1 MRKSVAGPRVGRR
14 HVNAW
19 ARNAVDLRPV
29 AGNLAG
35 MRVTGGL
42 ARGIPLRVPA
52 KGGVRPATD
61 YIREAVFNSLAAFV
75 PGTHVLDLFAGTGAY
90 GLEALSR
97 GAASATC
104 VDLQAGADLQ
114 ANAAAVAKSMG
125 VEALPFT
132 SVTGDATKPVANAG
146 SFDLVFADPPW
157 ELWETRAE
165 EIVATAIGAAAMGAH
180 VRVILEAPGGFEV
193 PVPPGW
199 KLRKVIG
206 KGKGQ
211 PAASILVRQAS
222 E

>member
-1 MRKSVAGPRVGRR
+1 
-14 HVNAW
+14 
-19 ARNAVDLRPV
+19 
-29 AGNLAG
+29 

-90 GLEALSR
+90 GLESLSR

-104 VDLQAGADLQ
+104 VDMHAGADLQ

-125 VEALPFT
+125 VAALPFT
-132 SVTGDATKPVANAG
+132 AVTGDATKPVAHAG
-146 SFDLVFADPPW
+146 TFDLVFADPPW
-157 ELWETRAE
+157 ELWQTRAE
-165 EIVATAIGAAAMGAH
+165 EIAAVAVAAAAPGAH
-180 VRVILEAPGGFEV
+180 VRVILEAPGGFTV
-193 PVPPGW
+193 PVPAGW

-211 PAASILVRQAS
+211 PAASILVRQAG

>member
-1 MRKSVAGPRVGRR
+1 
-14 HVNAW
+14 
-19 ARNAVDLRPV
+19 
-29 AGNLAG
+29 

-90 GLEALSR
+90 GLESLSR

-104 VDLQAGADLQ
+104 VDLQAGADMQ

-146 SFDLVFADPPW
+146 RFDLVFADPPW
-157 ELWETRAE
+157 ELWDTRAE
-165 EIVATAIGAAAMGAH
+165 EIVATAVGAAAVGAH

-193 PVPPGW
+193 PVPLGW

-211 PAASILVRQAS
+211 PAASILVRQAV

>member
-1 MRKSVAGPRVGRR
+1 MRKSVAGPPVGRR
-14 HVNAW
+14 RVSAW
-19 ARNAVDLRPV
+19 GRNAVDLRSA

-104 VDLQAGADLQ
+104 VDLQAGADMQ

-125 VEALPFT
+125 IAALPFT
-132 SVTGDATKPVANAG
+132 AITGDATKLVVNAG
-146 SFDLVFADPPW
+146 TFDLVFADPPW

-165 EIVATAIGAAAMGAH
+165 EIVANAVGAAAVGAH

-193 PVPPGW
+193 PVPAGW

-211 PAASILVRQAS
+211 PAASIFIRQAG